1 MNLRR
6 SPAGL
11 QFGLAMVGEFRVLN
25 VLIAGGGIGGLGAA
39 LALAQGGH
47 RVMVFERAE
56 GFREIG
62 AGIQLGPNVFR
73 MFERLG
79 LRAAM
84 LEMAAIPRAL
94 VMRCALAGHE
104 ITRVPLGEGFQARFG
119 QPYAVI
125 HRGDMHGV
133 LLRACASHPGV
144 TLVTGRAAQSYS
156 QFNNGVTLHF
166 DAGEPAR
173 GDLLI
178 GADGLWSRIR
188 KAMLGDGPPVVS
200 GHIAYRAVMPMEAV
214 PEGLPREEV
223 VLHAGPRLHLVHYPL
238 RRGELMNLVAVFH
251 SAEYSEGWDQ
261 AGDPALLQKHFRR
274 TRPEVRTM
282 LAKIET
288 WKYWVLCDRE
298 PRRGWCE
305 GRVALLGDAAHPM
318 LQYLAQGANMALED
332 ALCLADMLERL
343 PVEQA
348 LQAYENARVLRTGR
362 VQSMARLYGDI
373 YHAADVR
380 AELRDAMLK
389 NRAPEAAWESMAWL
403 YDGPD
408 WPAP

>member
-1 MNLRR
+1 MK
-6 SPAGL
+6 
-11 QFGLAMVGEFRVLN
+11 VL
-25 VLIAGGGIGGLGAA
+25 VAGGGIGGLGAA
-39 LALAQGGH
+39 LALARHGH
-47 RVMVFERAE
+47 DVTVYERAGE
-56 GFREIG
+56 FREIG

-84 LEMAAIPRAL
+84 LEQAAIPRAL
-94 VMRCALAGHE
+94 VMRCALQGHE
-104 ITRVPLGEGFQARFG
+104 ITRVPLGEGFLARFG

-133 LLRACASHPGV
+133 LLRACAAHPGV
-144 TLVTGRAAQSYS
+144 TLVTGRAAQNYS
-156 QFNNGVTLHF
+156 QYGTGVALYFEDSTSV
-166 DAGEPAR
+166 R

-188 KAMLGDGPPVVS
+188 ASMLGDGAPVVS
-200 GHIAYRAVMPMEAV
+200 GHIAYRAVLPMDEV
-214 PEGLPREEV
+214 PEGISRDEV

-251 SAEYSEGWDQ
+251 SQDYAEGWDQ
-261 AGDPALLQKHFRR
+261 AGDPTLLQRHFSR
-274 TRPEVRTM
+274 TRPEVRAM
-282 LAKIET
+282 LGKIET

-298 PRRGWCE
+298 PKRGWTE

-343 PVEQA
+343 PVEKA
-348 LQAYENARVLRTGR
+348 LPAYEQARVLRTGR
-362 VQSMARLYGDI
+362 VQSMARIYGEI

-380 AELRDAMLK
+380 AELRDAMLAG
-389 NRAPEAAWESMAWL
+389 RAPEAAWEGMAWL

>member
-1 MNLRR
+1 MNI
-6 SPAGL
+6 
-11 QFGLAMVGEFRVLN
+11 
-25 VLIAGGGIGGLGAA
+25 LIAGGGIGGLGAA
-39 LALAQGGH
+39 LALAQRGH
-47 RVMVFERAE
+47 AVQVFERAT

-73 MFERLG
+73 MFDRLG
-79 LRAAM
+79 IRAEM
-84 LEMAAIPRAL
+84 LSLAAIPRAL
-94 VMRCALAGHE
+94 VMRCAMQGHE
-104 ITRVPLGEGFQARFG
+104 ITRVPLGDGFITRFG

-133 LLRACASHPGV
+133 LLRTCLAHPAI
-144 TLVTGRAAQSYS
+144 TLTTGRAARDYS
-156 QFNNGVTLHF
+156 RIGAEVALYFEDGSS
-166 DAGEPAR
+166 ER

-188 KAMLGDGPPVVS
+188 TAMLGAEKPVIS
-200 GHIAYRAVMPMEAV
+200 GHIAYRAVLPMHAV
-214 PEGLPREEV
+214 PDGIPRDEV
-223 VLHAGPRLHLVHYPL
+223 LLHAGPRLHLVHYPL

-261 AGDPALLQKHFRR
+261 AGDPALLRKHFAR
-274 TRPEVRTM
+274 TRPEVRAM
-282 LAKIET
+282 LEKIDT

-298 PRRGWCE
+298 PKRGWQD
-305 GRVALLGDAAHPM
+305 GRAVLLGDAAHPM

-332 ALCLADMLERL
+332 ALCLADMLAAH
-343 PVEQA
+343 PPEQA
-348 LQAYENARVLRTGR
+348 LAAYEAARVLRTGR
-362 VQSMARLYGDI
+362 VQSMARLYGEI

-380 AELRDAMLK
+380 AELRDAMLAS
-389 NRAPEAAWESMAWL
+389 RAPEAAWEGMAWL

>member
-1 MNLRR
+1 MKAL
-6 SPAGL
+6 
-11 QFGLAMVGEFRVLN
+11 V
-25 VLIAGGGIGGLGAA
+25 AGGGIGGLGAA
-39 LALAQGGH
+39 LALAQRGH
-47 RVMVFERAE
+47 EVSVFERSSE
-56 GFREIG
+56 FREIG

-79 LRAAM
+79 LRAEM
-84 LEMAAIPRAL
+84 LALAAIPRAL
-94 VMRCALAGHE
+94 VMRCAMHGHE
-104 ITRVPLGEGFQARFG
+104 ITRVPLGEGFRARFG

-133 LLRACASHPGV
+133 LLRACQAHSRV
-144 TLVTGRAAQSYS
+144 RLVTGQAVTGYAQDGE
-156 QFNNGVTLHF
+156 QVTLSF
-166 DAGEPAR
+166 DEAAPAT
-173 GDLLI
+173 GNLLI

-188 KAMLGDGPPVVS
+188 AAMLGDGAPVVS
-200 GHIAYRAVMPMEAV
+200 GHIAYRAVLPMAEV
-214 PEGLPREEV
+214 PAGISRDEV

-261 AGDPALLQKHFRR
+261 AGDPALLARHFAA
-274 TRPEVRTM
+274 TRPEVRAM
-282 LAKIET
+282 LERIET

-298 PRRGWCE
+298 PRRGWVD

-332 ALCLADMLERL
+332 ALCLADMLEQH
-343 PVEQA
+343 PVEAA
-348 LQAYENARVLRTGR
+348 LPAYEEARVLRTGR
-362 VQSMARLYGDI
+362 VQSIARLYGEI

-380 AELRDAMLK
+380 AELRDAMLAG
-389 NRAPEAAWESMAWL
+389 RAPEAAWEGMSWL
-403 YDGPD
+403 YDGPH

>member
-1 MNLRR
+1 MKI
-6 SPAGL
+6 
-11 QFGLAMVGEFRVLN
+11 
-25 VLIAGGGIGGLGAA
+25 LIAGGGIGGLGAA
-39 LALAQGGH
+39 LALAQRGH
-47 RVMVFERAE
+47 EVTVFERAGE
-56 GFREIG
+56 FREIG

-84 LEMAAIPRAL
+84 LEQAAIPRAL
-94 VMRCALAGHE
+94 VMRCALQGHE
-104 ITRVPLGEGFQARFG
+104 ITRVPLGEGFLARFG

-133 LLRACASHPGV
+133 LLRACAAHPGI
-144 TLVTGRAAQSYS
+144 TLVTGRAAQNYS
-156 QFNNGVTLHF
+156 QYGTGVALYFEDGTSV
-166 DAGEPAR
+166 R

-188 KAMLGDGPPVVS
+188 ASMLGDGAPVVS
-200 GHIAYRAVMPMEAV
+200 GHIAYRAVLPMDEV
-214 PEGLPREEV
+214 PEGISREEV

-251 SAEYSEGWDQ
+251 SQDYAEGWDQ
-261 AGDPALLQKHFRR
+261 AGDPALLQKHFSR
-274 TRPEVRTM
+274 TRPEVRAM
-282 LAKIET
+282 LGKIET

-298 PRRGWCE
+298 PKRGWTE

-343 PVEQA
+343 PVEKA
-348 LQAYENARVLRTGR
+348 LPAYEQARVLRTGR
-362 VQSMARLYGDI
+362 VQSMARIYGEI
-373 YHAADVR
+373 YHAADIR
-380 AELRDAMLK
+380 AELRDAMLAG
-389 NRAPEAAWESMAWL
+389 RAPEAAWEGMAWL

-408 WPAP
+408 WPAV